1 MHPSNKMSEDIMLFL
16 EENGFGMKRGSTNY
30 FKFIDVDSVEVL
42 VTVFFEAERQCYV
55 SAYLIHCWAWPYL
68 DTQQKLDSF
77 EILPE
82 LINAP
87 VLKRLISN
95 IHALCKNSLSK
106 KSSCF
111 YRKNINK
118 HGFYCCDCNACLPKE
133 LYK

>member
-16 EENGFGMKRGSTNY
+16 EENGFGMKRGSTTY

-42 VTVFFEAERQCYV
+42 VTVFFDAERQSCD
-55 SAYLIHCWAWPYL
+55 SAYLIHCWAWLYL

-77 EILPE
+77 ETLPYSVDIPILRK
-82 LINAP
+82 L
-87 VLKRLISN
+87 VSN
-95 IHALCKNSLSK
+95 IHTLCKNSITK
-106 KSSCF
+106 KSSCI
-111 YRKNINK
+111 YRMNLNK